1 MSSLHPIAAARRRV
15 ADLIPIRLPQGEV
28 NPLRQILTR
37 MAIAL
42 SLLGFAVLVVYL
54 DRDGY
59 RDAASPEPLSL
70 LDCFY
75 YATVSLTTT
84 GYGDITPATPPARL
98 VNVLLITPLRIMFL
112 IVLVGTTIEVLA
124 TRSREQWMISRW
136 RKRLQ
141 NHTVVIGF
149 GTKGRSAVDTLI
161 NGGVD
166 RKQIVVVDPH
176 TEAIQEANALGL
188 GGIVGDGTRTD
199 VLRRAEIEAAERIIV
214 TTYRD
219 DTAVLVTLTAR
230 QLNSDAT
237 IVVAVREGENIRLL
251 RQSGADVVVPSS
263 DAVGRI
269 LGLSTVSP
277 ALGVVLEDLLT
288 YGEGLEVAERPV
300 LPREE
305 GKSPRGLDDLAIAVV
320 RGGEVHS
327 YFDPTVSQLQR
338 GDKVVVVRPAEEKP
352 WAPRPGADSAE
363 EDED

>member
-1 MSSLHPIAAARRRV
+1 MSTYSGFAAARRRV
-15 ADLIPIRLPQGEV
+15 ADLIPIRLPQGDV
-28 NPLRQILTR
+28 APLRQILLR
-37 MAIAL
+37 VAIAV
-42 SLLGFAVLVVYL
+42 SVLGIAVMVVYL
-54 DRDGY
+54 DRDAY
-59 RDAASPEPLSL
+59 RDAASSEPLSL
-70 LDCFY
+70 LDSVY

-84 GYGDITPATPPARL
+84 GYGDITPATPAARL
-98 VNVLLITPLRIMFL
+98 VNVLVITPLRIMFL

-124 TRSREQWMISRW
+124 TRSREQWMIARW

-166 RKQIVVVDPH
+166 KRRIVVVDPH

-199 VLRRAEIEAAERIIV
+199 VLRRAEIEAAERVIV

-230 QLNSDAT
+230 QLNQNAT

-277 ALGVVLEDLLT
+277 ALGIVLEDLLT

-305 GKSPRGLDDLAIAVV
+305 GKSPRALDDVAVAVV
-320 RGGEVHS
+320 REGEVHS
-327 YFDPTVSQLQR
+327 YFDPTVSQLLR
-338 GDKVVVVRPAEEKP
+338 GDKVVVVRPAEELP
-352 WAPRPGADSAE
+352 WAPRPGANA
-363 EDED
+363 DEDAD